1 MTNVNAPS
9 GTADTSYTYDLH
21 NNLISVTSDGRT
33 ITNTFNALGDHLSQ
47 AGPNGTV
54 SYLYDAAGRRER
66 MSWPDGNYVTYSWNV
81 ASQLTHIRE
90 NGASSGLGVLAAFT
104 YDDQGRRTALTR
116 GNGTQTTY
124 SFEGEEGRAK
134 RIKAEPNGRL
144 ASLVEDLSGAS
155 ADLTVSFDH
164 NHSGQIIERT
174 VSNASYTYA
183 HAITIDTLF
192 DHNGLNQITSADDGT
207 SVLTP
212 SYDARGNLTSYDG
225 RTFGY
230 DTYNRLTSVG
240 GTGGSMSLEY
250 DPLGRL
256 WETSGPSGTA
266 RYQYD
271 GAAIIAEYNASGVMQ
286 HRWVHGPGM
295 DEPLVRYDGSGM
307 SNKRWLHADE
317 RGSIIA
323 HTNTSGS
330 RIQTNTY
337 DAYGNP
343 GASNAGLFQ
352 YTGQVWLEDAG
363 VYYYKNR
370 TYHAELGRF
379 MQADPIG
386 HSGGVNLYAYVG
398 GDPVNFTDPWG
409 LEAEVVCEPGDV
421 PDGQGGCKADVIIHG
436 TRPDNDC
443 PPGAIC
449 IDGDGIN

>member
-1 MTNVNAPS
+1 M
-9 GTADTSYTYDLH
+9 
-21 NNLISVTSDGRT
+21 
-33 ITNTFNALGDHLSQ
+33 
-47 AGPNGTV
+47 
-54 SYLYDAAGRRER
+54 
-66 MSWPDGNYVTYSWNV
+66 
-81 ASQLTHIRE
+81 
-90 NGASSGLGVLAAFT
+90 
-104 YDDQGRRTALTR
+104 
-116 GNGTQTTY
+116 
-124 SFEGEEGRAK
+124 
-134 RIKAEPNGRL
+134 
-144 ASLVEDLSGAS
+144 
-155 ADLTVSFDH
+155 TVSFDH
-164 NHSGQIIERT
+164 NFSGQITERT

-183 HAITIDTLF
+183 HSITVDTLF
-192 DHNGLNQITSADDGT
+192 DHNGLNQITSVSGVAARG
-207 SVLTP
+207 
-212 SYDARGNLTSYDG
+212 YDARGNLTSYNG
-225 RTFGY
+225 RTYQY

-240 GTGGSMSLEY
+240 GTGGSMSLAY

-256 WETSGPSGTA
+256 WQTSGASGTA

-295 DEPLVRYDGSGM
+295 DEPLVRYDGSGL

-323 HTNTSGS
+323 HTDSTGA
-330 RIQTNTY
+330 RVQTNTY

-343 GASNAGLFQ
+343 GATNAGLFQ
-352 YTGQVWLEDAG
+352 YTGQVWLADAG
-363 VYYYKNR
+363 VYHYKNR